1 MKFVFAYA
9 PPLLVDTAVSLNLF
23 DLLDAAPATAEQVS
37 SKTGASER
45 GLRVLMNALVGL
57 ELLAKDAH
65 GKYSLTPESGTFLVK
80 GKPGFLG
87 GLFHH
92 SAAQILPKW
101 MQLDEVVLTGQPAM
115 AVNEEV
121 VGSVFFTRLVEAIFP
136 MSYLPAQTLAEALD
150 VAQAKE
156 TIRVLDLAAGSG
168 VWGIALAQK
177 SRHVQV
183 TAVDWAGVIPVT
195 KQVAMR
201 FGVAD
206 RFRFIGGDLMEAEF
220 DNGYHIATLGH
231 ILHSEGEERSR
242 TLLRKTFKALAPGG
256 TIAIAEWLVNEDRMG
271 PPHSLIF
278 AVNMLVN
285 TEHGD
290 TFSFG
295 EISRWLKEAGFEN
308 PRTLEAPG
316 PSPLVLATKPS

>member
-1 MKFVFAYA
+1 
-9 PPLLVDTAVSLNLF
+9 
-23 DLLDAAPATAEQVS
+23 
-37 SKTGASER
+37 
-45 GLRVLMNALVGL
+45 LVGL
-57 ELLAKDAH
+57 ELLAKDAQ
-65 GKYSLTPESGTFLVK
+65 GRYSLTPESETFLVK

-92 SAAQILPKW
+92 SAAEILPKW
-101 MQLDEVVLTGQPAM
+101 MQLNEVVLTGQPVM
-115 AVNEEV
+115 AANEENE
-121 VGSVFFTRLVEAIFP
+121 GSAFFTQLVEAIFP
-136 MSYLPAQTLAEALD
+136 LSYPPAQTLAEALD
-150 VAQAKE
+150 VAHAKE

-177 SRHVQV
+177 SPHIQV

-195 KQVAMR
+195 KQVATR

-206 RFRFIGGDLMEAEF
+206 RFRFISGDLMKAEF
-220 DNGYHIATLGH
+220 GNGHHIATLGH

-290 TFSFG
+290 TYSFG

-308 PRTLEAPG
+308 SRTLESPG
-316 PSPLVLATKPS
+316 PSPLVLATKPTK